1 MTINTY
7 RFGPVEIDE
16 KKVINFSDGL
26 PGLEEYTQFAILQFE
41 GSYPIVWL
49 QSIQE
54 GNICLPVIDSFLV
67 KPEYSFDISDDDVKQ
82 LELTGPEDLK
92 IISVLVIPE
101 SIEQMTI
108 NLAAPIVINTRNGK
122 ARQVILSNG
131 DYNVRVPIFQEIMRL
146 IKEDDANAGSVKKAE

>member
-54 GNICLPVIDSFLV
+54 GNICLPVIDSFL
-67 KPEYSFDISDDDVKQ
+67 KASIPFDI
-82 LELTGPEDLK
+82 
-92 IISVLVIPE
+92 
-101 SIEQMTI
+101 
-108 NLAAPIVINTRNGK
+108 
-122 ARQVILSNG
+122 
-131 DYNVRVPIFQEIMRL
+131 
-146 IKEDDANAGSVKKAE
+146 